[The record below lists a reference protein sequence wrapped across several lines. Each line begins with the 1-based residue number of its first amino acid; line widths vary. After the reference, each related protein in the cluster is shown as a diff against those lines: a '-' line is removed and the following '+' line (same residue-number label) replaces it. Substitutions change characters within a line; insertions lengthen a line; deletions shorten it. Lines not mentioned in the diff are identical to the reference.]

1 MSVSTFVQPVAT
13 NNEHFSLCTALAKQH
28 GTPLLVLDVN
38 QVRENYLALANALP
52 NVALHYALK
61 PLPHIDVVNALNE
74 LGGCFDLATN
84 GEVDLVAQA
93 NVMPSQVIHTHPIK
107 RISDIEH
114 AVTYGCSTF
123 VFDSENELYKF
134 EKYSDKVELLL
145 RLSFP
150 NKDAAAD
157 LSKKFGVTVTDALP
171 LLKKAKELGIRVR
184 GLSFH
189 VGSQTMDPQKYVHA
203 IEQCKTV
210 FEMALAQGVGT
221 MNTLDIGGGFPVSY
235 TGNPIDINEFCAP
248 IRAALATW
256 PETTHFIAEPGRFIV
271 ASAMTHV
278 MSVMGQSQRGNLRW
292 YYMDDGVYG
301 AFSGR
306 VYGEPEQRF
315 YTQYST
321 EFAAGEPSVLAGPT
335 CDSIDVIGD
344 NVLLPALHDGDLV
357 FTQNMGAYSWT
368 TSTDFNFFAKAQ
380 LISLNSTMLIAEVG

>member
-1 MSVSTFVQPVAT
+1 MSVSTLVQPFAT
-13 NNEHFSLCTALAKQH
+13 NNEHFSLCAALAKQH
-28 GTPLLVLDVN
+28 GTPLLVLDVDK
-38 QVRENYLALANALP
+38 VRANYMQLTQALP

-61 PLPHIDVVNALNE
+61 PLPHIDVVQALNE

-93 NVMPSQVIHTHPIK
+93 GVDASAVIHTHPIK

-114 AVTYGCSTF
+114 ALHYGCTTF
-123 VFDSENELYKF
+123 VFDSENELNKF
-134 EKYSDKVELLL
+134 VPYSDSVELLL

-157 LSKKFGVTVTDALP
+157 LSKKFGVAPSAALP
-171 LLKKAKELGIRVR
+171 LLKRAKELGIRVR

-189 VGSQTMDPQKYVHA
+189 VGSQTMDAGKYVYA
-203 IEQCKTV
+203 IEQCKAV
-210 FEMALAQGVGT
+210 FEAALDAGIGA

-235 TGNPIDINEFCAP
+235 TGQDIDIYDYCAP
-248 IRAALATW
+248 IRAALAAW
-256 PETTHFIAEPGRFIV
+256 PETVHFIAEPGRFIV
-271 ASAMTHV
+271 ANAMTHV
-278 MSVMGQSQRGNLRW
+278 MSVMGQSQRGDATW

-315 YTQYST
+315 FTQYST

-335 CDSIDVIGD
+335 CDSIDVIGER
-344 NVLLPALHDGDLV
+344 VLLPALQDGDLV
-357 FTQNMGAYSWT
+357 FTQNMGAYTWT
-368 TSTDFNFFAKAQ
+368 TSTDFNFFAKAE
-380 LISLNSTMLIAEVG
+380 LISLNNTLMVAQVG